1 MTLFEMSIINWLLL
15 TAGVRL
21 KPMIW
26 RNIDS
31 LYYLF
36 RFVSFH
42 YIVLLVLQTDVRD
55 LNGLKNVNNNQ
66 LDLTEVDHKT
76 L

>member
-1 MTLFEMSIINWLLL
+1 MTLFEMLIINWLLL
-15 TAGVRL
+15 TAGVWL